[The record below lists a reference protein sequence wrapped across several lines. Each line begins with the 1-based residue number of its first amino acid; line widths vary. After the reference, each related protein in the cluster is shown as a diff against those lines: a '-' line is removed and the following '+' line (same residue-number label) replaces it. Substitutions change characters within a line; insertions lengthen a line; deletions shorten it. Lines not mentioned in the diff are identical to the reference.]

1 MSLFD
6 RWLSSGIALASG
18 AVLAMAL
25 VGIVPAT
32 PARGTELALGG
43 LIFSD
48 ELGGVRLLDGRG
60 SGTLDDPVVLVEEIT
75 DYGPAVIVIRGM
87 HARFGN
93 RIQSQHDV
101 GFAITKI
108 VRNATSQ
115 PWTLFTL
122 ELREKLDQ
130 ESPFGDGLS
139 FGQASSAGRPF
150 FSDRFE
156 TNFETREPYDGIQFY
171 DGVVE
176 PGETVVLNF
185 VITDTTPRWKFY
197 LMQKRDNNFVRGL
210 PRGDRADADAGRK

>member
-1 MSLFD
+1 MSVFKS
-6 RWLSSGIALASG
+6 RFFCF
-18 AVLAMAL
+18 AVLVLL
-25 VGIVPAT
+25 VGFEGMA
-32 PARGTELALGG
+32 AAKELSLGG
-43 LIFSD
+43 LTFSD
-48 ELGGVRLLDGRG
+48 ELGGVRLIEG
-60 SGTLDDPVVLVEEIT
+60 SGTGTLDDPVVLVEEIT

-93 RIQSQHDV
+93 RIKSQHDV

-122 ELREKLDQ
+122 ELREKLQQ

-139 FGQASSAGRPF
+139 FGQASEAGRPF
-150 FSDRFE
+150 LSDRFDA
-156 TNFETREPYDGIQFY
+156 NLETREPYDGVQFY

-176 PGETVVLNF
+176 PGETVVVNF

-197 LMQKRDNNFVRGL
+197 LMQKRDNNFVRDT
-210 PRGDRADADAGRK
+210 PSHRRDVANAG

>member
-1 MSLFD
+1 MPYCPVFLAG
-6 RWLSSGIALASG
+6 LVAL
-18 AVLAMAL
+18 MAL
-25 VGIVPAT
+25 SL
-32 PARGTELALGG
+32 PARAAELALGG

-48 ELGGVRLLDGRG
+48 ELGGVRLLEG
-60 SGTLDDPVVLVEEIT
+60 SGTGTLDDPVVLVEEIV

-93 RIQSQHDV
+93 RIRSQHDV
-101 GFAITKI
+101 GFAITKV

-122 ELREKLDQ
+122 ELREKLQQ

-139 FGQASSAGRPF
+139 FGQESKAGRPF
-150 FSDRFE
+150 MSDRFE
-156 TNFETREPYDGIQFY
+156 TNLETEEPYDGLQFY

-185 VITDTTPRWKFY
+185 VITDTTPRFKFY
-197 LMQKRDNNFVRGL
+197 LMQKRDNNFVRDL
-210 PRGDRADADAGRK
+210 PSPNDGRANRG

>member
-1 MSLFD
+1 MFARSKILALLFVV
-6 RWLSSGIALASG
+6 IAWSNPAK
-18 AVLAMAL
+18 AM
-25 VGIVPAT
+25 
-32 PARGTELALGG
+32 ELELGG

-48 ELGGVRLLDGRG
+48 ELGGVRLLQG
-60 SGTLDDPVVLVEEIT
+60 SGTGTLDDPVVLVEEIV

-93 RIQSQHDV
+93 RISSQHDV

-108 VRNATSQ
+108 VKNATSQ

-122 ELREKLDQ
+122 ELREKLGQ

-139 FGQASSAGRPF
+139 FGQASKAGRPF
-150 FSDRFE
+150 LSDRFE
-156 TNFETREPYDGIQFY
+156 TNIETREPYDGVQFY

-197 LMQKRDNNFVRGL
+197 LMQKRDNNFVRHA
-210 PRGDRADADAGRK
+210 PAGDGRPANSG

>member
-1 MSLFD
+1 MLTHP
-6 RWLSSGIALASG
+6 
-18 AVLAMAL
+18 AVLAGFLAFWAL
-25 VGIVPAT
+25 ALPVKA
-32 PARGTELALGG
+32 AELALGG

-48 ELGGVRLLDGRG
+48 ELGGVRLLEG
-60 SGTLDDPVVLVEEIT
+60 SGTGTLDDPVVLVEEIT

-93 RIQSQHDV
+93 RIRSQHDV
-101 GFAITKI
+101 GFAITKV

-122 ELREKLDQ
+122 ELREKLQQ

-139 FGQASSAGRPF
+139 FGQATDAGRPF
-150 FSDRFE
+150 LSDRFE
-156 TNFETREPYDGIQFY
+156 TNLETREPYDGVQFY

-185 VITDTTPRWKFY
+185 VITDTTPRFKFY
-197 LMQKRDNNFVRGL
+197 LMQKRDSNFVRDL
-210 PRGDRADADAGRK
+210 PPERQAQANSG

>member
-1 MSLFD
+1 MLARHIVFASFCA
-6 RWLSSGIALASG
+6 LSAFA
-18 AVLAMAL
+18 APVKA
-25 VGIVPAT
+25 
-32 PARGTELALGG
+32 TELLLGG

-48 ELGGVRLLDGRG
+48 ELGGVRLLEG
-60 SGTLDDPVVLVEEIT
+60 SGTGTLDDPVVLVEEIV

-93 RIQSQHDV
+93 RIRSQHDV
-101 GFAITKI
+101 GFAITK
-108 VRNATSQ
+108 VVKNATSQ

-122 ELREKLDQ
+122 ELREKLQQ

-139 FGQASSAGRPF
+139 FGQASEAGRPF
-150 FSDRFE
+150 LSDRFE
-156 TNFETREPYDGIQFY
+156 TNLETGEPYDGVQFY

-197 LMQKRDNNFVRGL
+197 LMQKRDNNFVRESPPESGAHANS
-210 PRGDRADADAGRK
+210 G

>member
-1 MSLFD
+1 MSRCQTLLAVILGFSL
-6 RWLSSGIALASG
+6 WGGQAQAAELS
-18 AVLAMAL
+18 
-25 VGIVPAT
+25 
-32 PARGTELALGG
+32 LGG
-43 LIFSD
+43 LTFSD
-48 ELGGVRLLDGRG
+48 ELGGVRLLEG
-60 SGTLDDPVVLVEEIT
+60 SGTGTLDDPVVLVEEIT

-101 GFAITKI
+101 GFAITKV

-122 ELREKLDQ
+122 ELREKLEQ

-139 FGQASSAGRPF
+139 FGQASKAGRPF
-150 FSDRFE
+150 LSDRFE

-176 PGETVVLNF
+176 PGETVVVNF

-197 LMQKRDNNFVRGL
+197 LMQKRDNNFVRDMPSERSSQANSG
-210 PRGDRADADAGRK
+210 